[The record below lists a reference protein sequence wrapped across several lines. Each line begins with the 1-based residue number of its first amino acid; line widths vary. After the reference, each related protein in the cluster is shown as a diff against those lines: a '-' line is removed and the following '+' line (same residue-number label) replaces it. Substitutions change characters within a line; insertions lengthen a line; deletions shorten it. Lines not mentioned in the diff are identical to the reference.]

1 MKKNTRLILCSL
13 LLSLSATLTTT
24 AETLRVGYN
33 NWVGYIGF
41 FVAQEA
47 GYFADAGLTVEG
59 KSFSAPGEGIVPL
72 INGDLDILLTTI
84 DSVILKSDKTPGT
97 LEIIYL
103 NDTSNGADALIGS
116 AGIDSVADLKGKKV
130 GVTVG
135 ECNHLLL
142 VKALEKSGL
151 TEEDVQL
158 ANLDP
163 DSAGAALKAGAVDAA
178 VTWEPWIS
186 QVIGDNGG
194 SVLFSTR
201 DAPNLILDCI
211 AVSDAAEENEE
222 AVSKFIAA
230 VNKGNEFAI
239 ANPEAAAAM
248 VEDVVEIPADEIVL
262 ILNDITLYSG
272 EANLDQM
279 NGDAVEAA
287 ASIAEFFADRGI
299 VAEDMDVEVLFDS
312 SYIPR

>member
-1 MKKNTRLILCSL
+1 MKMNRKHILCSL
-13 LLSLSATLTTT
+13 LLTLAATLSGT

-59 KSFSAPGEGIVPL
+59 KSFGAPGEGIVPL
-72 INGDLDILLTTI
+72 INGNLDILLTTI
-84 DSVILKSDKTPGT
+84 DSVILKSDKMPGA
-97 LEIIYL
+97 LKVVYL
-103 NDTSNGADALIGS
+103 NDTSSGADALIGG
-116 AGIDSVADLKGKKV
+116 AGITSVADLKGKKV

-151 TEEDVQL
+151 TEDDVQL

-163 DSAGAALKAGAVDAA
+163 DAAGAALKAGAVDAA

-194 SVLFSTR
+194 AVLFSTR
-201 DAPNLILDCI
+201 DVPNLILDCI
-211 AVSDAAEENEE
+211 AVADAATTKKE
-222 AVSKFIAA
+222 AVTKFVAA

-239 ANPEAAAAM
+239 SNPEKAAAM
-248 VEDVVEIPADEIVL
+248 VEDIVEIPADEIVL
-262 ILNDITLYSG
+262 ILNDITLYSA
-272 EANLDQM
+272 EDNLNQM
-279 NGDAVEAA
+279 EGDAVEAA
-287 ASIAEFFADRGI
+287 ANIAVFFTERGMI
-299 VAEDMDVEVLFDS
+299 AEDMDVANLFDS
-312 SYIPR
+312 SFIPR